1 MHRHYLKEEKEIHK
15 GDCLII
21 SYKRVCY
28 NYNVVLFI
36 FYFVSVRDLKRKPWN
51 IHRVSK
57 IENEKYL
64 GILN

>member
-1 MHRHYLKEEKEIHK
+1 MHRHYLKEEKIHK

-21 SYKRVCY
+21 SCKTVRY
-28 NYNVVLFI
+28 NYSVVLFI

-57 IENEKYL
+57 IENGKYL